1 MNIAQIHWVCR
12 ESVYTVYNIFCMMML
27 DDDDADDDDDVEKW
41 DKGKNLLSLNLK
53 I

>member
-1 MNIAQIHWVCR
+1 
-12 ESVYTVYNIFCMMML
+12 MML

-53 I
+53 IWTFPTKSLIFPSIIYLRIE